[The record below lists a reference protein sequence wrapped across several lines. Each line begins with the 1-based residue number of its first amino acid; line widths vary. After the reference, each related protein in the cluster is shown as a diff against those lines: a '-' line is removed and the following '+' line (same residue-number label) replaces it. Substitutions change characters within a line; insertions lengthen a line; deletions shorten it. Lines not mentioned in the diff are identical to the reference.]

1 MDKNAFSKITC
12 DIDID
17 VDGKQHGNLI
27 IPWSRDQSSWGS
39 IPLPITVIKNGDG
52 PTVLF
57 TGANHGDEY
66 EGPIALTKLR
76 AKVGAS
82 DIQGRVII
90 IPALN
95 LPAFRAGKRT
105 SPIDDGNMNRA
116 FPGKAD
122 GTITEMI
129 AHFVTTRF
137 ITEAD
142 LVVDIHAGGRSMN
155 LLPMSI
161 IHDLPNPDQMEKT
174 LAALKAFGAPY
185 GMILTELDAQG
196 MIDTVVE
203 DMGKIFV
210 STELGGAATSSVET
224 IEIAERGVMNILKH
238 AGVVEG
244 APDIPASSHLIH
256 TPTGDAF
263 IASRTE
269 GLFEICAELGTH
281 VQAGDLIARVH
292 YLEDPDRAPTLM
304 TTNLSGLVVCRHVPG
319 LIARGDCAAVIAV
332 DWPSPS

>member
-1 MDKNAFSKITC
+1 MTDLEFSKITC

-17 VDGKQHGNLI
+17 VDGKQHCSLI
-27 IPWSRDQSSWGS
+27 IPWSRDASSWGS

-76 AKVGAS
+76 ENLEAS

-90 IPALN
+90 VPALN

-105 SPIDDGNMNRA
+105 SPIDGGNMNRA

-137 ITEAD
+137 ITKAD
-142 LVVDIHAGGRSMN
+142 IVVDIHAGGRSMN

-161 IHDLPNPDQMEKT
+161 IHDLPNADQMTAT
-174 LAALKAFGAPY
+174 LAAMNAFGAPF

-238 AGVVEG
+238 AGVVAG
-244 APDIPASSHLIH
+244 SPDIPTPSHLIH

-263 IASRTE
+263 IVSSTD

-281 VQAGDLIARVH
+281 VNAGDLIARVH
-292 YLEDPDRAPTLM
+292 YLEDPERAPTLM
-304 TTNLSGLVVCRHVPG
+304 TTKQSGLVVCRHVPG
-319 LIARGDCAAVIAV
+319 LITRGDCAAVIAG
-332 DWPSPS
+332 DWPGQS